1 MEYPLG
7 VGPGQFERRAHI
19 SAHSMY
25 ARTLAEEGIP
35 GLIVLLLLMLATLG
49 WALQNAIRGHD
60 TYGIGSAA
68 LLGAWIGILLN
79 GAFVDTLHW
88 RHLWFVAAL
97 IWAGA
102 SRFQT
107 RDAY

>member
-1 MEYPLG
+1 MAPAAASPTFSTQL
-7 VGPGQFERRAHI
+7 
-19 SAHSMY
+19 SA
-25 ARTLAEEGIP
+25 
-35 GLIVLLLLMLATLG
+35 
-49 WALQNAIRGHD
+49 RG
-60 TYGIGSAA
+60 AF
-68 LLGAWIGILLN
+68 LLN

-107 RDAY
+107 RDAA